1 MMRFTYKAKPWVM
14 LLCLAFFVP
23 ATAYSAHIALTI
35 DESIRVRGLGTFT
48 AEQAPFVFWFFF
60 GALGVMSLLG
70 VALLLF
76 GIFSKQQ
83 LVLTDQGISVPKN
96 RFRRGNDFVPYDTI
110 VDLSLVSVASSK
122 FLTIRHDFGQFQV
135 AASMRYG
142 SSFDTIVNELTNRV
156 AQARGSE
163 EFDSE
168 AAVSRV

>member
-1 MMRFTYKAKPWVM
+1 MRATGSCCV
-14 LLCLAFFVP
+14 AFFVP

-83 LVLTDQGISVPKN
+83 LVLTDQGISAK
-96 RFRRGNDFVPYDTI
+96 T
-110 VDLSLVSVASSK
+110 DLGGEMIS
-122 FLTIRHDFGQFQV
+122 FLTILLLTFPLFQLPLQ
-135 AASMRYG
+135 
-142 SSFDTIVNELTNRV
+142 SF
-156 AQARGSE
+156 
-163 EFDSE
+163 
-168 AAVSRV
+168 